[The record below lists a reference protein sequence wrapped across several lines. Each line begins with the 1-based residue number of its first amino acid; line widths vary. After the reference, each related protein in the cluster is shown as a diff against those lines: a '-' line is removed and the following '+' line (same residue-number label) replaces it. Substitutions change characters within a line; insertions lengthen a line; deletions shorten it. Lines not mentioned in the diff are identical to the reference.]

1 MKPDFFEAL
10 LDTLNQYK
18 PAELTPVQALIYTQ
32 IVAGIQFVVAM
43 NEQMKK
49 QNDPH

>member
-1 MKPDFFEAL
+1 MRPDLFVAL
-10 LDTLNQYK
+10 LDLLKQYE
-18 PAELTPVQALIYTQ
+18 PAKLTPVEGLIYTQ